1 MFCSQCG
8 MKLEDNMKFCARC
21 GAKVV
26 ASTADPQVEAAEAP
40 AVETPAPVEVAAS
53 AAPAPAVAASA
64 APAPVAET
72 PAPAMDE
79 IPHTEEPA
87 SASVPVEPLP
97 ITAAAQPL
105 ATPVAAAQPIVPPAA
120 EAPAQPIAP
129 ATPAAPYAAPAQPY
143 AAPAAAPY
151 VTPAQP
157 AAQPYVAPAPAQP
170 VATPVAPAKPK
181 KKKKKVWLVIL
192 LVLLGLFIAF
202 ILIAIILVAV
212 FIKPIRNYIQRVQD
226 SGFTEFMV
234 TSEDISEIPS
244 EIRPYLP
251 DDPFGGEGQ
260 EEVQPLGPV
269 EDEDIK
275 DLQLA
280 GNISVASVSGA
291 EEMMKYLESVI
302 GRKLTDDEVKRIQN
316 PDIFPDMNKF
326 EMAIKDYDDVENG
339 WAVTFPVAS
348 GTDSKLMSLGIHD
361 FEKEG
366 ESLGALGIHL
376 TDNEFSF
383 QRQLDDKGEKFA
395 KQIFPDF
402 YSNMKNGQFG
412 IMMNGTFRHG
422 ETEDIYSVSGYMQIM
437 IWYDT
442 MKEPYTIM
450 YHYEAQ

>member
-97 ITAAAQPL
+97 ITAAAKPVAAPVAAAQPV
-105 ATPVAAAQPIVPPAA
+105 ATPVAAAQPIAA
-120 EAPAQPIAP
+120 S
-129 ATPAAPYAAPAQPY
+129 AAPAQP
-143 AAPAAAPY
+143 
-151 VTPAQP
+151 VAQP
-157 AAQPYVAPAPAQP
+157 YAAQPYVAPVPAQP
-170 VATPVAPAKPK
+170 VATAPAKPK

-202 ILIAIILVAV
+202 ILIVIILVAV

-234 TSEDISEIPS
+234 SSEDISEIPS

-383 QRQLDDKGEKFA
+383 QRQVDDKGEKFA

>member
-97 ITAAAQPL
+97 ITAAAKPVAAPVAAAQPV
-105 ATPVAAAQPIVPPAA
+105 ATPVAAAQPIAA
-120 EAPAQPIAP
+120 S
-129 ATPAAPYAAPAQPY
+129 AAPAQP
-143 AAPAAAPY
+143 
-151 VTPAQP
+151 VAQP
-157 AAQPYVAPAPAQP
+157 YAAQPYVAPAAAQP

-202 ILIAIILVAV
+202 ILIVIILVAV

-234 TSEDISEIPS
+234 SSEDISEIPS

-383 QRQLDDKGEKFA
+383 QRQVDDKGEKFA